1 MAQVKQYKT
10 AAATIG
16 IIITTTAT
24 ETTTRVPRITTTTTT
39 SRTTTGQMHE
49 LKAKDIKVKSSLGCF
64 APALPLLQRFP
75 TWEYSHSTHWLNCEC
90 IIHEHRRRDG
100 AEGQTQPANKTLCG
114 SSATVSL
121 LPIAV
126 SLFLSLSLSL
136 SPSQLSSRLDKR
148 FALALALRQ
157 SVKRIDNCLVAWVK
171 RGTNENR
178 AYVMLYSETH

>member
-1 MAQVKQYKT
+1 MAHVKQHKT

-24 ETTTRVPRITTTTTT
+24 KVPRITTTTTT

-64 APALPLLQRFP
+64 APASPLLLLPLLLRFP
-75 TWEYSHSTHWLNCEC
+75 TWHSTHWLNCEC

-100 AEGQTQPANKTLCG
+100 KADAKKAPKDKRSQPIKH
-114 SSATVSL
+114 SAAPLPLSL
-121 LPIAV
+121 SL

-136 SPSQLSSRLDKR
+136 SIPFPAQLYTGQEVRL
-148 FALALALRQ
+148 
-157 SVKRIDNCLVAWVK
+157 
-171 RGTNENR
+171 GTG
-178 AYVMLYSETH
+178 

>member
-1 MAQVKQYKT
+1 MAQVKQHKT

-24 ETTTRVPRITTTTTT
+24 ETTTRVLRITTTTTT

-100 AEGQTQPANKTLCG
+100 KTDAKKAPKDKRSQPIKH
-114 SSATVSL
+114 SAAP
-121 LPIAV
+121 LP
-126 SLFLSLSLSL
+126 LSLSLSL
-136 SPSQLSSRLDKR
+136 YRCPCPSVSIPFPAQ
-148 FALALALRQ
+148 F
-157 SVKRIDNCLVAWVK
+157 
-171 RGTNENR
+171 
-178 AYVMLYSETH
+178 